1 MIQAEKQ
8 ATKSYRFPTLLMGY
22 FLAAAGFSMF
32 FRGTLLDALCAGLSG
47 LATGLCLYFM
57 NKLHA
62 NLFSRPL
69 PPALSWPFWPMVW
82 PLPGWPTT
90 WTLPS
95 SAP

>member
-22 FLAAAGFSMF
+22 FLAGGRFLHVLRAP
-32 FRGTLLDALCAGLSG
+32 LDALCAGLSG

-62 NLFSRPL
+62 NLFFQDRCRRL
-69 PPALSWPFWPMVW
+69 C
-82 PLPGWPTT
+82 PG
-90 WTLPS
+90 PS
-95 SAP
+95 GP